1 MTEAAFE
8 EHIASWLVEH
18 GGYRRAKIG
27 NERNALEQIFW
38 LRTPTSTIAINGPQE
53 QDRIVARRWGA

>member
-8 EHIASWLVEH
+8 EHIASWLVGH

-27 NERNALEQIFW
+27 NERNADEQTFW
-38 LRTPTSTIAINGPQE
+38 LRTPTSTIAINDPQE